1 MDISDI
7 DSTLIDRIVRKQ
19 QVTDQEL
26 WDKFW
31 SMTEEDAR
39 AYAKVMWFAGR
50 HVTQNHITRKVKRFW
65 PRINDGVSAIRAALK
80 ADPTHPKVFRVFN
93 YDYEY
98 GGTLCHVMAGT
109 RAEAIRTA
117 ELFLP
122 QTAIEAGHQR
132 FCEHS
137 FIAPIEDARTWCAI
151 MNANLAAEMSEK
163 INDNRRSMRDQV
175 RRYEVKIAKIEAR
188 RDAFQMLMSTV
199 GMAVDPN
206 PDPEGDTNRTEVD
219 F

>member
-7 DSTLIDRIVRKQ
+7 DSTLIDRIVRKH
-19 QVTDQEL
+19 QVTDQEV

-31 SMTEEDAR
+31 AMTEEDAR
-39 AYAKVMWFAGR
+39 TYAKQTWFAGR
-50 HVTQNHITRKVKRFW
+50 HVTQNHITRKVNRFW
-65 PRINDGVSAIRAALK
+65 PRIRDGVNAVRAALK
-80 ADPTHPKVFRVFN
+80 ADPAYPKVFRVFN

-98 GGTLCHVMAGT
+98 GGTLCHVMACN
-109 RAEAIRTA
+109 REEATRTA

-122 QTAIEAGHQR
+122 QTESEASHQR
-132 FCEHS
+132 FCEHA

-151 MNANLAAEMSEK
+151 MNANLASEMSEK
-163 INDNRRSMRDQV
+163 INDNRRSLQEQV
-175 RRYEVKIAKIEAR
+175 RRYEAKIAKIESR

-199 GMAVDPN
+199 SPFRQT
-206 PDPEGDTNRTEVD
+206 DPESDTNKTEAD